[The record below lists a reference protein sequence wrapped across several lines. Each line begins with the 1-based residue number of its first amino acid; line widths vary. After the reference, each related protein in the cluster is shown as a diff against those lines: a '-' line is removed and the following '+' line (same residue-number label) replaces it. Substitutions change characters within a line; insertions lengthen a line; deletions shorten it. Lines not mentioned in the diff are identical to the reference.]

1 MSAIPLTCP
10 TPFDTRTES
19 KNMIKTVLTV
29 DDSAAI
35 RSVVGVVLQSAG
47 YAVSSAVDGEDGLAR
62 ARSQR
67 ADLVI
72 TDLNMPRMDGLALV
86 RALRAEPAYRKVP
99 ILILTTESAPE
110 MRERGREAG
119 ATGWLVKPF
128 DPERLL
134 EVVRRVLG

>member
-1 MSAIPLTCP
+1 
-10 TPFDTRTES
+10 
-19 KNMIKTVLTV
+19 MIKTVLTV
-29 DDSAAI
+29 DDSATI

-47 YAVSSAVDGEDGLAR
+47 YAVTSAVDGEDGLAR
-62 ARSQR
+62 ARAQR

-72 TDLNMPRMDGLALV
+72 TDINMPRMDGIALV

-99 ILILTTESAPE
+99 ILILTTESSAE
-110 MRERGREAG
+110 MRARGRAAG

-128 DPERLL
+128 ETARLL

>member
-1 MSAIPLTCP
+1 
-10 TPFDTRTES
+10 
-19 KNMIKTVLTV
+19 MIKTVLTV